1 MFHDQSDFGG
11 DFTSETGSA
20 RSLIYGDIDEDGD
33 PDLLVTYCG
42 GRARLFR
49 NDVPKRGHW
58 LKVRAFDP
66 RLHRDAYGAEVTVS
80 VGDRRLIRLVNP
92 AGGYLGS
99 NDPRPHFGL
108 GDSAEFD
115 AIHVLWPDGL
125 SEVFP
130 NGPGDRMI
138 VLRRGEGRPSKLE

>member
-1 MFHDQSDFGG
+1 MAA
-11 DFTSETGSA
+11 TSHQRPGA
-20 RSLIYGDIDEDGD
+20 HGDIDEDGD
-33 PDLLVTYCG
+33 PDLPVTYCG

-58 LKVRAFDP
+58 LKVRAIDP
-66 RLHRDAYGAEVTVS
+66 RLHRDAYGAEVTVN

-92 AGGYLGS
+92 ASGYLGS
-99 NDPRPHFGL
+99 NDLRPHFGL
-108 GDSAEFD
+108 GASGEFD

-130 NGPGDRMI
+130 GGKADRMI
-138 VLRRGEGRPSKLE
+138 VLRRGEGRSAGLD